1 MNRNYKNGREKEYR
15 TRKKLLEDGWEVVVR
30 SAGSHSPFDLIAVK
44 KPRDGCDASTLG
56 EILLVQ
62 CKPKDSP
69 YERNKAWQAIK
80 AYGGEYH
87 VAVQVV

>member
-15 TRKKLLEDGWEVVVR
+15 TRKKLLEAGWDVVVR

-44 KPRDGCDASTLG
+44 RPQVGAAGQL
-56 EILLVQ
+56 LLVQ
-62 CKPKDSP
+62 CKPNDSP
-69 YERNKAWQAIK
+69 YERNKAWEEVK
-80 AYGGEYH
+80 AYGGAYH